1 MRSWKIN
8 LQGRECEVV
17 QRKDGKFVMPPEM
30 EKWRGYNVALK
41 PSAEHWILCRKPLSE
56 PTVAKNVLRWGTG
69 GLNID
74 ATRVSTTDNLNGG
87 AYAETGIP
95 RDDGWHMQRAGAG
108 DYKQPSGRWPSNL
121 CFTHSKECRKVGV
134 KKVRN
139 QGGVP
144 SRDTTKNVAPTFTS
158 SEFTSTAH
166 YFDPDGTETVE
177 QWECV
182 EGCPI
187 RELSLQ
193 SGLTTV
199 TGKRTERSKNAIVN
213 GTNWGTNNHRST
225 EYQDVGTATRFFP
238 NFSWD
243 EDDLVPFFYTP
254 KASRRERDAGC
265 DTLPEKACGM
275 MEDDNYPIK
284 TGSGN
289 LRETKGRNSHP
300 TVKPLALIRWLCRL
314 VCPPEGTVLD
324 PFTGSGTTGC
334 AAVLE
339 GFKFLGIERDDEYV
353 EIAKKRIAYWE
364 GQRTPTLFDL

>member
-243 EDDLVPFFYTP
+243 EDDIVPFFYTP
-254 KASRRERDAGC
+254 KASRSERSLG
-265 DTLPEKACGM
+265 LSPGEQ
-275 MEDDNYPIK
+275 
-284 TGSGN
+284 S
-289 LRETKGRNSHP
+289 SHP
-300 TVKPLALIRWLCRL
+300 TVKPLALMRWLVKL
-314 VCPPEGTVLD
+314 VCPPNGIVLD

-334 AAVLE
+334 ATVLE
-339 GFKFLGIERDDEYV
+339 GFRFLGIEREDEYV